1 MSASKVYFT
10 DMRCPVGTGLLDK
23 LKKLIEKAGIDSID
37 MDSKF
42 VAIKI
47 HFGEPGNLSFLRP
60 NFAKVVADKVTSLG
74 GRPFLTDCNTLYVG
88 RRKHALEH
96 LAAAQENGFSPLS
109 TGCQM
114 IIADG
119 LKGTDEMEV
128 PLEGCDH
135 FQSAFIGRAIMD
147 ADIFISLTHFKGH
160 ELTGFGGA
168 IKNIG
173 MGCGSRAGKMAMHSI
188 GKPGIDAEKCRGC
201 KTCTHYCAQ
210 SAISIG
216 EDHKARIDHDLCAG
230 CGRCIGVCNFDA
242 ISNAFD
248 AESTILNERMAEY
261 TKAVIQN
268 RPHFHVS
275 IVNQVSPYCDCHA
288 ENDAAV
294 VPDIGMFASFD
305 PVALDHACIDAV
317 NAAPAIS
324 TSVLGQCAHEH
335 NDHFTDIHPKTNW
348 RSQIEHARKI
358 GIGNVDYELVTV
370 KEGRLLPRTRGQ
382 PMHDK
387 KRRLSTP
394 FFLWPSVRPPSVPA
408 RGVSA
413 VEQFFPEEF
422 DVAVGTGSGLPA
434 QDGVRH
440 LFQPPADRAFRQAA
454 AEGLLAHHGLVHAG
468 VAGQHTGQ
476 IQRDP
481 AQEVVADVRE
491 PHEHLAG
498 ALHVLRHVHADLEA
512 VHAVLRLQH
521 LDQGIGVRQ
530 GGGFRGQDE
539 EAFLRRHIEIEHA
552 VVDARARVHD
562 EEIQIVLQLVHG
574 IQQLQLLPRIERQHL
589 ADTRRGGQDGEA
601 VFRGQQDV
609 PQGRPLMEQVED
621 VLFGMQA
628 QQHVHIGQP
637 QVRVQKQHA
646 LAARRQGQ
654 GQIDRDI
661 GLAHAPLARG
671 DGKYQRITA
680 VHARSRCQ
688 VLPFCY
694 TYLNLFITRQ
704 IDSMLTSCFI
714 EAGFTFSEK
723 KARAFLSTG
732 LHRGTHGIVS

>member
-60 NFAKVVADKVTSLG
+60 NFAKMVADKVTSLG

-188 GKPGIDAEKCRGC
+188 GKPGIDA
-201 KTCTHYCAQ
+201 
-210 SAISIG
+210 
-216 EDHKARIDHDLCAG
+216 
-230 CGRCIGVCNFDA
+230 

-294 VPDIGMFASFD
+294 VPDIGMFAGFD

-370 KEGRLLPRTRGQ
+370 K
-382 PMHDK
+382 
-387 KRRLSTP
+387 
-394 FFLWPSVRPPSVPA
+394 
-408 RGVSA
+408 
-413 VEQFFPEEF
+413 
-422 DVAVGTGSGLPA
+422 
-434 QDGVRH
+434 
-440 LFQPPADRAFRQAA
+440 
-454 AEGLLAHHGLVHAG
+454 
-468 VAGQHTGQ
+468 
-476 IQRDP
+476 
-481 AQEVVADVRE
+481 
-491 PHEHLAG
+491 
-498 ALHVLRHVHADLEA
+498 
-512 VHAVLRLQH
+512 
-521 LDQGIGVRQ
+521 
-530 GGGFRGQDE
+530 
-539 EAFLRRHIEIEHA
+539 
-552 VVDARARVHD
+552 
-562 EEIQIVLQLVHG
+562 
-574 IQQLQLLPRIERQHL
+574 
-589 ADTRRGGQDGEA
+589 
-601 VFRGQQDV
+601 
-609 PQGRPLMEQVED
+609 
-621 VLFGMQA
+621 
-628 QQHVHIGQP
+628 
-637 QVRVQKQHA
+637 
-646 LAARRQGQ
+646 
-654 GQIDRDI
+654 
-661 GLAHAPLARG
+661 
-671 DGKYQRITA
+671 
-680 VHARSRCQ
+680 
-688 VLPFCY
+688 
-694 TYLNLFITRQ
+694 
-704 IDSMLTSCFI
+704 
-714 EAGFTFSEK
+714 
-723 KARAFLSTG
+723 
-732 LHRGTHGIVS
+732 

>member
-188 GKPGIDAEKCRGC
+188 GKPSIDAEKCRGC

-248 AESTILNERMAEY
+248 AESSILNERMAEY

-348 RSQIEHARKI
+348 RSQIEHAQKI
-358 GIGNVDYELVTV
+358 GIGNVDYECTEMRKTRGNRRDKRGRGWTLWDGFVQWHYTKQGGEV
-370 KEGRLLPRTRGQ
+370 REFFPPERKKEGPWWPLFFIVYGSGCLVGGCVELERLPRCE
-382 PMHDK
+382 HDATP
-387 KRRLSTP
+387 RR
-394 FFLWPSVRPPSVPA
+394 
-408 RGVSA
+408 
-413 VEQFFPEEF
+413 
-422 DVAVGTGSGLPA
+422 DVDGLPGLGIASGAGSVVLDAERSPAGEDDAAALFHFVA
-434 QDGVRH
+434 QDLQQSIEVELR
-440 LFQPPADRAFRQAA
+440 PD
-454 AEGLLAHHGLVHAG
+454 VG
-468 VAGQHTGQ
+468 VAGTLGHSLG
-476 IQRDP
+476 
-481 AQEVVADVRE
+481 EFV
-491 PHEHLAG
+491 
-498 ALHVLRHVHADLEA
+498 
-512 VHAVLRLQH
+512 
-521 LDQGIGVRQ
+521 
-530 GGGFRGQDE
+530 
-539 EAFLRRHIEIEHA
+539 
-552 VVDARARVHD
+552 
-562 EEIQIVLQLVHG
+562 LVHG
-574 IQQLQLLPRIERQHL
+574 VLL
-589 ADTRRGGQDGEA
+589 
-601 VFRGQQDV
+601 
-609 PQGRPLMEQVED
+609 
-621 VLFGMQA
+621 
-628 QQHVHIGQP
+628 
-637 QVRVQKQHA
+637 VRC
-646 LAARRQGQ
+646 
-654 GQIDRDI
+654 
-661 GLAHAPLARG
+661 GLP
-671 DGKYQRITA
+671 
-680 VHARSRCQ
+680 
-688 VLPFCY
+688 
-694 TYLNLFITRQ
+694 
-704 IDSMLTSCFI
+704 
-714 EAGFTFSEK
+714 
-723 KARAFLSTG
+723 
-732 LHRGTHGIVS
+732 HRGSGFAAAL